1 MTDGC
6 LVSSD
11 ILNTYSGRKHYNV
24 TCEFFEKRTKTCKLV
39 GHTGTYLVLRR
50 DAYINTFTH
59 MHLILTVLM

>member
-24 TCEFFEKRTKTCKLV
+24 TCEFYKKMTITHE
-39 GHTGTYLVLRR
+39 YLV
-50 DAYINTFTH
+50 N
-59 MHLILTVLM
+59 